1 MKKSLLLYGLV
12 FSILINIFQ
21 IVNASNILKRSEE
34 VSTISKKELKKDKD
48 SIATLLDN
56 DNFSLTNN
64 ENAQDYYF
72 EYDVKALQNK
82 VKEDLTAFNADK
94 KGNKYVSYDQIGENP
109 FLINNIKILNHR
121 WIIANFSDG
130 KVWGEVLIKYFH
142 NTDKPTDFETVETLI
157 YQETLK

>member
-34 VSTISKKELKKDKD
+34 VSTISKKELKKAKD
-48 SIATLLDN
+48 SIATLLEN
-56 DNFSLTNN
+56 DIFSLANN
-64 ENAQDYYF
+64 ENAQEYYF
-72 EYDVKALQNK
+72 EYDLKALQNK

-142 NTDKPTDFETVETLI
+142 NADNPTEFETVETLI

>member
-34 VSTISKKELKKDKD
+34 VSTISKKELKKAKD

>member
-12 FSILINIFQ
+12 FSILFNIFQ

-34 VSTISKKELKKDKD
+34 VSTISKKELKKAKD
-48 SIATLLDN
+48 SIATLLEN
-56 DNFSLTNN
+56 DTFSLANN
-64 ENAQDYYF
+64 ENAQEYYF
-72 EYDVKALQNK
+72 EYDLKALQTK
-82 VKEDLTAFNADK
+82 VKDDLNAFNADK
-94 KGNKYVSYDQIGENP
+94 KGNKYVSYDQIGDNP

-142 NTDKPTDFETVETLI
+142 NVDKPTEFETVESII